1 MATILQ
7 WLTCG
12 FFVSEGEAWG
22 FAWHSKAFCEQRRER
37 RNSET
42 GVSKRL
48 IVVGIDPDSPAGR
61 WQLQREHQG
70 LPTVQRGDEPPC
82 LQADLETVISM
93 ASRSVSLDWLDCK
106 LPVSV
111 WMS

>member
-1 MATILQ
+1 M
-7 WLTCG
+7 G
-12 FFVSEGEAWG
+12 NRWG
-22 FAWHSKAFCEQRRER
+22 FLDSLHFAE
-37 RNSET
+37 
-42 GVSKRL
+42 RL

-82 LQADLETVISM
+82 QQCDLETVFSST
-93 ASRSVSLDWLDCK
+93 SRTFSLVCTLRGA
-106 LPVSV
+106 V

>member
-1 MATILQ
+1 MADMRL
-7 WLTCG
+7 
-12 FFVSEGEAWG
+12 FVSEGEAWG

-42 GVSKRL
+42 GVSKRLAERL